1 MKNKEKNTVMM
12 EAATK
17 DIQESSPKKP
27 WHRPRLESL
36 RLSLDT
42 AFTAGSASDLA
53 ATGSL

>member
-1 MKNKEKNTVMM
+1 MMNKEKNAVAM
-12 EAATK
+12 EPSTK
-17 DIQESSPKKP
+17 GIQEITPKKP

-42 AFTAGSASDLA
+42 AFTAGSTSDLA

>member
-1 MKNKEKNTVMM
+1 MNKEKNAVAM
-12 EAATK
+12 EPSTK
-17 DIQESSPKKP
+17 GIQEITPKKP

-42 AFTAGSASDLA
+42 AFTGGSTSDLA